1 MFDRRKTLNTS
12 RCKTSR
18 SIIKSET
25 MGRGGSILQVRTLLD
40 SAMISYS
47 TLQHPLVG
55 DLLLVAD
62 ENRLLRSSYLDSKLA
77 PKLAQEWICDS
88 TQQVLAKAISQLN
101 QYFAKKRRQFTVPL
115 QIQGTEFQQ
124 KVYQLVQEVPLGAT
138 TSYTELAAK
147 LKMPRAA
154 RAVGAAIGK
163 NPLLIFIPDHRV
175 VNSNGLVGGFAGKWN
190 RKPGLLELEKSFAG

>member
-88 TQQVLAKAISQLN
+88 THSNHTFAPRELGLAAPDH
-101 QYFAKKRRQFTVPL
+101 TVPYGRFFRGAFSQAL
-115 QIQGTEFQQ
+115 RGRLRS
-124 KVYQLVQEVPLGAT
+124 LVP
-138 TSYTELAAK
+138 
-147 LKMPRAA
+147 
-154 RAVGAAIGK
+154 
-163 NPLLIFIPDHRV
+163 
-175 VNSNGLVGGFAGKWN
+175 AGH
-190 RKPGLLELEKSFAG
+190 